1 MSYYIN
7 IEEKEV
13 ANMIKSNITVEYM
26 IEKETNR
33 MVFDLSELAT
43 ETKKGWEFDTYER
56 SITFTSFKNDGTIS
70 KSQRSLSR
78 LSDEDAERIYAKAE
92 SMLAEQLKVQSE
104 TATDME
110 RALELKAIVDAADFN
125 GKMVTIKT
133 KNSHSKWYQ
142 HGGEGHMVSFY
153 HTQVPV
159 AVEDEARELQALRK
173 KHQGDS
179 SFDFYATAYKTVEV
193 RIADHDNYKEEY

>member
-1 MSYYIN
+1 
-7 IEEKEV
+7 
-13 ANMIKSNITVEYM
+13 MIKSNITVEYM

-56 SITFTSFKNDGTIS
+56 SITFTSFKSDGTIS
-70 KSQRSLSR
+70 KSQRKLTSVTN
-78 LSDEDAERIYAKAE
+78 EDAERIFEKAE
-92 SMLAEQLKVQSE
+92 SMLAERLKVQSE
-104 TATDME
+104 TAADMK

-125 GKMVTIKT
+125 GELVTIKS

-153 HTQVPV
+153 HTQVP
-159 AVEDEARELQALRK
+159 ATVEAEARELQDIRR
-173 KHQGDS
+173 KHQDDD
-179 SFDFYATAYKTVEV
+179 SFDFYETAYKTVDV
-193 RIADHDNYKEEY
+193 READHDNYKEEY